1 MDEAIL
7 LALADVHKGGINTGQ
22 HVFDGAEVDI
32 ADLVAALGDDE
43 FVDPFVA
50 EHRGDTQV
58 LSDDD
63 LLGHGKS
70 SGLRGALPRG
80 AGG

>member
-1 MDEAIL
+1 MDETVL
-7 LALADVHKGGINTGQ
+7 LAFADVHKGGIDAGK

-43 FVDPFVA
+43 FVDPFLT

-63 LLGHGKS
+63 LLGHGKE
-70 SGLRGALPRG
+70 
-80 AGG
+80 